1 MKNSTIL
8 GNSTLNVNRIGLGC
22 MGMSEFYGSFDE
34 TESVNTLHKAIDLGV
49 NFFDTAD
56 MYGSGANE
64 KLIGK
69 AFKGRWNDVILATKF
84 AVMRGPNGEWLGLN
98 GQPEYIKK
106 ACEQSLLN
114 LGTEAIDLYYMHRQD
129 PKVEIEVIVGAMS
142 ELVKEGKVKYLGLS
156 EVDAATIRRAH
167 KIHPITA
174 LQTEYSL
181 WSREPEQEIFEVCQ
195 ELGITFVAYSPL
207 GRGFLTGAIKS
218 RADFEAGDFRLN
230 NPRFTDAAIAENLKF
245 VEVIDQ
251 LATDKGVSKAQV
263 ALSWI
268 LSQNDEITAIPGTR
282 KIHRLEENL
291 GAYNV
296 ALTPADMELI
306 EVSMPKT
313 TIGNRY

>member
-8 GNSTLNVNRIGLGC
+8 GSSTLKVNRIGLGC
-22 MGMSEFYGSFDE
+22 MGMSEFYGAFN
-34 TESVNTLHKAIDLGV
+34 ESESIITLHKAIDLGV

-69 AFKGRWNDVILATKF
+69 AFRGRWNDLVLATKF

-98 GQPEYIKK
+98 GQSDYIRK
-106 ACEQSLLN
+106 ACDQSLLN
-114 LGTEAIDLYYMHRQD
+114 LGTDVIDLYYMHRQAPD
-129 PKVEIEVIVGAMS
+129 VEIEVIVEAMAD
-142 ELVKEGKVKYLGLS
+142 LVKQGKVKFIGLS
-156 EVDAATIRRAH
+156 EVNAQTIRRAH
-167 KIHPITA
+167 KVHPITA
-174 LQTEYSL
+174 IQIEYSL
-181 WSREPEQEIFEVCQ
+181 WSREPEHELLKVCK
-195 ELGITFVAYSPL
+195 ELGITFVSYSPL
-207 GRGFLTGAIKS
+207 GRGFLTGAYKS

-230 NPRFTDAAIAENLKF
+230 NPRFTDEAIKENIKF

-251 LATDKGVSKAQV
+251 IAKAKGVTKAQI

-268 LSQNDEITAIPGTR
+268 LGQDDEITAIPGTR

-296 ALTPADMELI
+296 ALTQADLELI
-306 EVSMPKT
+306 DVSMPKE
-313 TIGNRY
+313 TIGSRY